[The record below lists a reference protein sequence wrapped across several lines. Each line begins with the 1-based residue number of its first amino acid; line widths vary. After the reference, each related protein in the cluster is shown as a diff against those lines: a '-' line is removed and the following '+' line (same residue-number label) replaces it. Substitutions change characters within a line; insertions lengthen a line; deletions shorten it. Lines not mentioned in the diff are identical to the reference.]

1 MSEEDKGQPPA
12 PGERMDLPTWDHSR
26 TKRRGGAG
34 GPQEDAFVT
43 GVKQVGQQ
51 AVRRGRFLV
60 VAVVAVVVVVV
71 GVVLLYS
78 QRLKSSAASSRLLAE
93 AARFESEG
101 EIGDPALLLGAN
113 RGKPVAPILKDEA
126 ERAAKINE
134 ALDAL
139 GPSAGDAALTGL
151 LVRAGVHMR
160 AGEAGA
166 AETLYR
172 DFLGRSSAGH
182 PLRYAAREGLAFAR
196 EAQGDE
202 AGALVEL
209 EALAGEKGTFYREM
223 ALWHR
228 GRILERQGKPEAAL
242 EVYRQY
248 IAEFPLQQPSL
259 AQAEVRARLEELD
272 PKALAGVPD
281 SSPIQVFD
289 GPPGGVP

>member
-34 GPQEDAFVT
+34 GPQDDAFVT
-43 GVKQVGQQ
+43 GVKQVGRT
-51 AVRRGRFLV
+51 AARRGRF
-60 VAVVAVVVVVV
+60 VVV
-71 GVVLLYS
+71 GVAVAVIAVVGVVVLYS

-126 ERAAKINE
+126 ERAAKITGT
-134 ALDAL
+134 LDTL
-139 GPSAGDAALTGL
+139 GTDAGDAALTGL

-166 AETLYR
+166 AEALYR
-172 DFLGRSSAGH
+172 DFLTRSGAGH

-196 EAQGDE
+196 EAQGDMD
-202 AGALVEL
+202 GALVEL

-228 GRILERQGKPEAAL
+228 GRILERQGKADAAL

-259 AQAEVRARLEELD
+259 AQAEVRGRLEELD
-272 PKALAGVPD
+272 PKALAGAPE
-281 SSPIQVFD
+281 SAPIQVFD